1 MSSMP
6 DPALEAAAERL
17 ERQAPGYLAR
27 TRRLAAGLGLPPTP
41 AERVARALDL
51 VDETAQVNADAST
64 WSPQIWNRAMKTAVG
79 RLVRW
84 YMLHIAG
91 QVANLGGS
99 VSWLGRAQYEYTA
112 GLEAELQ
119 RLRVELDQLKA
130 RVEGM
135 ESQP

>member
-1 MSSMP
+1 MSALP

-41 AERVARALDL
+41 AERVVRAIDL

-64 WSPQIWNRAMKTAVG
+64 YSAQVWNRVMKTTVG

-84 YMLHIAG
+84 YMLHMAG

-99 VSWLGRAQYEYTA
+99 VSWLGRALYDYTA
-112 GLEAELQ
+112 GLEAEVQ
-119 RLRVELDQLKA
+119 RLKVEVEQLKA
-130 RVEGM
+130 RVEEM
-135 ESQP
+135 QTRP